1 MIVRNLVFQPPAT
14 TRSSQALVSANVD
27 STHLWLETRLGTK
40 IEAFYIDRRA
50 PSTILFSHANA
61 EDVSMIY
68 AWLRDLSLRL
78 KVNVASY
85 SGSRRIVICAQQYLG
100 YTGYAASQG
109 KPSEQNVYSDIDAS
123 WDYLTK
129 IRGIRPDHIILYSR
143 HVHH

>member
-27 STHLWLETRLGTK
+27 STHLWLKTRLGTK

-78 KVNVASY
+78 KVTRATLRAKASRQ
-85 SGSRRIVICAQQYLG
+85 SRTCILILMQAGITLPRS
-100 YTGYAASQG
+100 AASA
-109 KPSEQNVYSDIDAS
+109 P
-123 WDYLTK
+123 
-129 IRGIRPDHIILYSR
+129 II
-143 HVHH
+143 

>member
-27 STHLWLETRLGTK
+27 STHLWLKTRLGTK

-85 SGSRRIVICAQQYLG
+85 S

-143 HVHH
+143 HVHHQEE